1 MSEIIDNFLAID
13 RYEMIWIGIGLLG
26 QALFTARFL
35 VQWIVSEK
43 AGKSVVPVV
52 FWYFSISGGLVLLTY
67 AIYRADPVFILGQS
81 TGVIIYARNLLLINK
96 ERKRTALEASGD

>member
-13 RYEMIWIGIGLLG
+13 RYEMIWIAVGLLG

-52 FWYFSISGGLVLLTY
+52 FWYFSISGGLVLLAY

-81 TGVIIYARNLLLINK
+81 TGVIIYARNLLLIRK
-96 ERKRTALEASGD
+96 ERANHATEAPDA